1 MDRPE
6 GICGDCGKPFDPTTT
21 GALALR
27 TWGIR
32 ACEPCIDADDREH
45 QERRRLRGD
54 QPVGGR
60 Y

>member
-1 MDRPE
+1 MREE
-6 GICGDCGKPFDPTTT
+6 GICGDCGKPFDPTTP
-21 GALALR
+21 GAQALR

-32 ACEPCIDADDREH
+32 MCEQCIADDDAEH

-54 QPVGGR
+54 TPIGGR